1 MRKNKYTLRYLP
13 LFLDELDHNVSY
25 IAFNLNNPV
34 AANTLLDEV
43 EAAILKRL
51 EDGPDKFETVYSR
64 KERKTPYYR
73 IYVKNYVVYYVL
85 LEEHGK
91 KIMEVRRFLITTA
104 RAVSSCITHLW
115 RQPLYSTIYS
125 V

>member
-25 IAFNLNNPV
+25 IAFNLKNPV

-85 LEEHGK
+85 LEEHEK
-91 KIMEVRRFLITTA
+91 KIMEVRRFLHA
-104 RAVSSCITHLW
+104 RENRDYTLGVE
-115 RQPLYSTIYS
+115 R
-125 V
+125 